1 MDEFKNEMIEG
12 RNAVLEALRAGRA
25 LDKVYIARGETDK
38 ALAHIAGLARER
50 GVSVSDCDRR
60 KLDAMSVTKAHQGV
74 IAVCAVREYAS
85 LDDILALAE
94 SRGEAPFVVVCDE
107 ISDPHNLGAI
117 IRSAE
122 CVGAHGVV
130 IPKRRSAGLTAVVG
144 KTSAGAAEH
153 LPVARVA
160 NISAAL
166 QELKDRGL
174 WVYGA
179 ASEGSSPMWETDL
192 TGPLAL
198 VIGSEGEGLGRLVR
212 ERCDFLVSIPL
223 RGKVGSLN
231 ASTAAAV
238 LMYEVLR
245 QKLAK

>member
-25 LDKVYIARGETDK
+25 QDQVYIARGETDK

-130 IPKRRSAGLTAVVG
+130 IPRRRSAGLTAVVG

-179 ASEGSSPMWETDL
+179 AAEGSSPMWETDL

>member
-25 LDKVYIARGETDK
+25 VDKVYIARGETDK

-179 ASEGSSPMWETDL
+179 AAEGSSPMWETDL

-231 ASTAAAV
+231 ASTTAAV

>member
-130 IPKRRSAGLTAVVG
+130 IPRRRSAGLTAVVG

-179 ASEGSSPMWETDL
+179 AADGSSPMWETDL